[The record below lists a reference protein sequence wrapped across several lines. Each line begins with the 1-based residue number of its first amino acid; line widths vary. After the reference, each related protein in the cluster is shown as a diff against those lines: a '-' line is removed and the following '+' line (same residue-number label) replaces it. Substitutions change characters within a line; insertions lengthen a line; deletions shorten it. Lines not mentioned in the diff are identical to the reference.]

1 MKVEKKVARIA
12 FPPDIEPGDTYYR
25 WKFRGSDWQRSKT
38 YPDRKQLTRSPFLIE
53 AYELDDRFQALSS
66 DPSEPDEIDDIISE
80 VSEIADAVRSLGEGA
95 QESLENMPES
105 LQASSPVA
113 DLLQERMDG
122 CETWAEEL
130 DQAASELEN
139 FRDEWTQLLDDKDT
153 TQEMLDDHLAQLDNI
168 LTAVTC
174 PF

>member
-38 YPDRKQLTRSPFLIE
+38 YPDRKQLTRSAFLIE
-53 AYELDDRFQALSS
+53 AYELDDRYQSMSS
-66 DPSEPDEIDDIISE
+66 DLSEPDEVDVLINEIT
-80 VSEIADAVRSLGEGA
+80 EIADGVRTLGEGA

-105 LQASSPVA
+105 LQDSSPVA

-130 DQAASELEN
+130 DQVASDLET
-139 FRDEWTQLLDDKDT
+139 FRDDWNQLLEDKDT
-153 TQEMLDDHLAQLDNI
+153 TQEMLDDHITQLDNI
-168 LTAVTC
+168 LTVVTC